1 MATNL
6 MMVCSAFIC
15 VTSAAIYV
23 PAVAAQQK
31 ADVEVAFTPGEDIP
45 AIILK
50 HIGEA
55 KKSVRVQAFLFTDR
69 RIVNAL
75 LAARKRGVEVAL
87 IGDKTQ
93 HDAGKVKYLDALKR
107 AGANV
112 YLNGNFAS
120 SHNKVIIVDGRAD
133 GATVITGSYNFTNSA
148 QTKNAENLV
157 VISGNATL
165 TDRFVDNFEKHLAQ
179 SSPWQ

>member
-1 MATNL
+1 MNRL
-6 MMVCSAFIC
+6 VL
-15 VTSAAIYV
+15 SAAICVLSAAICV

-31 ADVEVAFTPGEDIP
+31 AEVEVAFTPGDDVP
-45 AIILK
+45 ALIVK
-50 HIGEA
+50 RIGEA

-69 RIVNAL
+69 RIANAL
-75 LAARKRGVEVAL
+75 VAARKRGVDVEL
-87 IGDKTQ
+87 IGDKAQ
-93 HDAGKVKYLDALKR
+93 HEAGKVKYLEALKR
-107 AGANV
+107 AGASV

-120 SHNKVIIVDGRAD
+120 SHNKVIIVDGRAE
-133 GATVITGSYNFTNSA
+133 GATVITGSYNFTNTA

-179 SSPWQ
+179 STPWQ